1 MAHVPVPGSELTL
14 DAGREP
20 VDLAGAVSGAVSGA
34 VPGAVHGLLSTLW
47 AGGFAAYVVG
57 GSLRDVLLGRD
68 VGDWDL
74 ATSARPEQTLG
85 LFPGAVY
92 ENAFGTVAVRT
103 GDVIAGVVEITTFRT
118 DHDYADFRRP
128 HRVEFGES
136 IELDLARRDFSVNAM
151 AWGAEGLPAGPPEPP
166 ALIDPHGGRA
176 DLAIRSLRAVG
187 DPVARFSEDA
197 LRMVRAV
204 RLAATLDFRIEAA
217 TLAGIKAHAHLVRH
231 LSGERI
237 AMELS
242 KLLAAEQPS
251 IGLRLLADTGL
262 LDHISADLARQ
273 RGVPQ
278 NKVSGEDLWD
288 HTLRSVDGAAPQPS
302 RIRLAALLHDIGKPD
317 TAADGRFI
325 GHERVGADLAA
336 AFLDRL
342 HWPIAERDRV
352 VHLVRQHMFDY
363 VEGWSD
369 AAVRRLIVKVG
380 PDVLEDLFLLR
391 AADNI
396 GSARPADAGRLGEL
410 RERVA
415 HQIAAGFALDLH
427 GLAVDGSDLMAA
439 LEMPAGPE
447 LGRLLDALLDLVIA
461 DPTANTRDRLLTLA
475 REWRARQASS

>member
-20 VDLAGAVSGAVSGA
+20 VDLAGAVSSA

-57 GSLRDVLLGRD
+57 GSLRDMLLGRD
-68 VGDWDL
+68 VRDWDL

-103 GDVIAGVVEITTFRT
+103 GDAIAGEVEITTFRT

-136 IELDLARRDFSVNAM
+136 IELDLARRDFTVNAM
-151 AWGAEGLPAGPPEPP
+151 AWGAEGASAGPPELP

-204 RLAATLDFRIEAA
+204 RLAATLDFGIEPA
-217 TLAGIKAHAHLVRH
+217 TMAGIQAQAHLVGH

-237 AMELS
+237 ALELS
-242 KLLAAEQPS
+242 KLLATERPS

-278 NKVSGEDLWD
+278 NKVPGEDLWD
-288 HTLRSVDGAAPQPS
+288 HTLRAVDGAAPQPS
-302 RIRLAALLHDIGKPD
+302 RIRLAALLHDIGKPE

-325 GHERVGADLAA
+325 GHDRLGADLAA
-336 AFLDRL
+336 ALLGRL

-352 VHLVRQHMFDY
+352 VHLVRHHMFDY

-369 AAVRRLIVKVG
+369 AAVRRLMVKVG
-380 PDVLEDLFLLR
+380 PEVLEDLFQLR
-391 AADNI
+391 AADNL
-396 GSARPADAGRLGEL
+396 GSDRPADAGRLGEL

-415 HQIAAGFALDLH
+415 QQLAAGFALDLH

-447 LGRLLDALLDLVIA
+447 LGRLLDALLDRVIA
-461 DPTANTRDRLLTLA
+461 DPAANTRDRLLTLA
-475 REWRARQASS
+475 REWRARHASS